1 MIHMKLFLKSP
12 PITPR
17 NGVLIAAPP
26 LAEWLCVLC
35 AGRESL
41 ACACFG
47 LSLSTRG
54 VLGPTIKPRGSGC
67 RLPAIRGL
75 SKALRGNYPSTVM
88 TPIGTC
94 HLHYKGKIVVGEIL

>member
-12 PITPR
+12 PITQR

-26 LAEWLCVLC
+26 LAEWLCVCC
-35 AGRESL
+35 AQGWNHWPAHVS
-41 ACACFG
+41 A
-47 LSLSTRG
+47 SLSTRG